1 MKPGDR
7 TGAGFYGKVRT
18 HGDFVGRGL
27 PARFVAQWDAWLQRG
42 LLAARERYADD
53 WLSRYLAMPVWC
65 FAARRGVVADDAHT
79 GVLMPGIDAVGRYFP
94 FVIARPVDDDAC
106 ASASSW
112 HVNAAALALSTL
124 EPAFSLIEFEA
135 SLSRL
140 RVESS
145 GTTSRSAD
153 SVWWS
158 HAGEIVHR
166 HDGPFDAALFLR
178 LLDAD

>member
-1 MKPGDR
+1 MKPDDW

-27 PARFVAQWDAWLQRG
+27 SAGFLARWDAWLQRG
-42 LLAARERYADD
+42 LVAARERYADD

-65 FAARRGVVADDAHT
+65 FAARRGVIAEHAHT

-94 FVIARPVDDDAC
+94 FVIARVVEGDAC
-106 ASASSW
+106 VPASAW
-112 HVNAAALALSTL
+112 HADAAALALSTL
-124 EPAFSLIEFEA
+124 KRTFSLTEFEA
-135 SLSRL
+135 SLGRL
-140 RVESS
+140 RAQSS
-145 GTTSRSAD
+145 GTTWRAAD

-158 HAGEIVHR
+158 DVGEIVHR

>member
-1 MKPGDR
+1 MKPDDR
-7 TGAGFYGKVRT
+7 TRAGFYGKVRT

-27 PARFVAQWDAWLQRG
+27 CAGFVAQWDAWLQRG
-42 LLAARERYADD
+42 LVAARERYADD

-65 FAARRGVVADDAHT
+65 FAARRGVIAEDAYT

-94 FVIARPVDDDAC
+94 FVIAQLVDGDAC
-106 ASASSW
+106 VSASSW
-112 HVNAAALALSTL
+112 HADAAALALSTL
-124 EPAFSLIEFEA
+124 KPGFSLIEFEA

-140 RVESS
+140 RVQSS
-145 GTTSRSAD
+145 GTTSRAAD

-158 HAGEIVHR
+158 DAGQIAHR
-166 HDGPFDAALFLR
+166 HDGPFDTALFLC